1 MIKLGTSTNQLLS
14 RKGSLRLFFSWVLLV
29 TASVVF
35 SQENQENKEIKEI
48 KVDSLYREDQFYFGF
63 TYNSLLQKPSGLKQ
77 DKFSTGISVGFL
89 RDMPI
94 NKNRTVAV
102 ASGVGFSYNNYI
114 QNLAVSKTGQTPS
127 YAIID
132 PTAYSKNKFSQLLVD
147 VPIEFRW
154 RTSTYESYKFW
165 RIYGGLKFSYLLM
178 DRSVFN
184 DDLGKVVVSGNKD
197 FNKILYGAY
206 ASAGYNTINLY
217 VYYGLTPVF
226 KTAAIDGE
234 KIVMKSLQIGVI
246 FYIL

>member
-1 MIKLGTSTNQLLS
+1 MNKWATSTDQLLN
-14 RKGSLRLFFSWVLLV
+14 RKGSLRLFFSWVFLV
-29 TASVVF
+29 SASAVF
-35 SQENQENKEIKEI
+35 SQENEEIREVKEV

-63 TYNSLLQKPSGLKQ
+63 TYNSLLQKPNGLKQ
-77 DKFSTGISVGFL
+77 DKFSTGISAGFL

-94 NKNRTVAV
+94 DKERTIAI
-102 ASGVGFSYNNYI
+102 ASGLGFSYNNYI
-114 QNLAVSKTGQTPS
+114 QNLVVSKTGQTPS

-132 PTAYSKNKFSQLLVD
+132 PTDYSKNKFSQLLVD

-184 DDLGKVVVSGNKD
+184 DALGKVVVSGNKD

-206 ASAGYNTINLY
+206 ASAGYNTINVY
-217 VYYGLTPVF
+217 VYYGLTPIF

-234 KIVMKSLQIGVI
+234 KIAMKSLQIGVI